1 MNSLTTLIGR
11 ELGLEEVARHLYGF
25 ASRLNAPVVG
35 AIHVTCSDESERECV
50 DVFQR
55 SFAEYLLP
63 SLKFGERSPFRIANL
78 GGRYEWNAIRIA
90 DAHYSTAAAMKG
102 FKLLVVKVNSHVSV
116 ESSPRGPRFGQM
128 RRYDTGSAYC
138 GALHALLEGAQFPF
152 TADLHEALASEG
164 KDRLAILR
172 DEEKVDPSHRSLFIA
187 VASARL
193 QARRALVDIQDRR
206 LKTPTLCIVLPCVT
220 LNRKL
225 KDGEIVCGMYIAD
238 WRSEKPTFEYQ
249 GLGDDPAAFRL
260 SYDGGRVFLED
271 DEIGKRRPARDHREL
286 VVKQWS
292 KRAESPGKA
301 ESPGVRGKGADRHEA
316 EAKLDD
322 LMNEAAEKKH
332 HTISNAKP
340 LLKTLLHTLAL
351 FDPVSAVVLL
361 FGEGLLGVHHHHQI
375 HTLSRG
381 QGANRDARQILDA
394 VHTRIDG
401 LPPERARAVVDFLH
415 AHLRPRR

>member
-1 MNSLTTLIGR
+1 MDNLTTVIGR
-11 ELGLEEVARHLYGF
+11 ELGLDEVARHLYGF
-25 ASRLNAPVVG
+25 ASQLHAPVVG

-55 SFAEYLLP
+55 SFADYLLP

-90 DAHYSTAAAMKG
+90 DEHYSTAAARKG
-102 FKLLVVKVNSHVSV
+102 FKLLVVKVNSHVCV
-116 ESSPRGPRFGQM
+116 ESSPEGPRFGQM

-206 LKTPTLCIVLPCVT
+206 PRTPTLCVVLPCVT

-225 KDGEIVCGMYIAD
+225 KDGEIVCGMYVAD
-238 WRSEKPTFEYQ
+238 WRSEVPIFEYQ

-260 SYDGGRVFLED
+260 SYNGGRVLLD
-271 DEIGKRRPARDHREL
+271 DDQIDKKRSARDHREL

-292 KRAESPGKA
+292 ELAEPPGEKKSSGA
-301 ESPGVRGKGADRHEA
+301 KGEAAHRNEA
-316 EAKLDD
+316 EAKLDV

-332 HTISNAKP
+332 HTISHAKP

-351 FDPVSAVVLL
+351 FDPIAAVVLL
-361 FGEGLLGVHHHHQI
+361 FGEGLLGIHHHHRM
-375 HTLSRG
+375 HRLSRG
-381 QGANRDARQILDA
+381 HGAHRDAREILDA
-394 VHTRIDG
+394 VHARIDS
-401 LPPERARAVVDFLH
+401 LDPARARSVVDFLH
-415 AHLRPRR
+415 AHLRR